1 MVFFAWF
8 QADSFNPVKIQYFS
22 DLHLE
27 FGDLPCVRGDAD
39 VVIAAGD
46 IGVGLDGI
54 GWLTQFD
61 CPVIYVLGNHE
72 YWGQDY
78 TDFIDKVWQES
89 SGTNIHFLE
98 NESVI
103 IDGVRFVGCSLWT
116 DYGRANDQIM
126 SAAAKGMND
135 FRYITDGGAP
145 LKPRRLLEAHRQSVD
160 WLSDVLSHPYE
171 GQTVVVTHHA
181 PSMKSWHRSPMDG
194 YQYCYCSNLETI
206 LRQSEAE
213 LWVHGHTHH
222 AQDYRVHGVRVVC
235 NPRGYF
241 NHEEVKGF
249 ALDKS
254 IEI

>member
-1 MVFFAWF
+1 M
-8 QADSFNPVKIQYFS
+8 KIQYFS

-27 FGDLPCVRGDAD
+27 FGTLPYESTDAD

-54 GWLTQFD
+54 SWLTKID
-61 CPVIYVLGNHE
+61 RPVIYVLGNHE

-78 TDFIDKVWQES
+78 TAFIDSVWQSS

-103 IDGVRFVGCSLWT
+103 IGGVRFVGCSLWT
-116 DYGRANDQIM
+116 DYGHANEQIM
-126 SAAAKGMND
+126 HAAAKGMND
-135 FRYITDGGAP
+135 FRYITDGDKP
-145 LKPRRLLEAHRQSVD
+145 LEPSRLLHAHRQSVD
-160 WLSDVLSHPYE
+160 WLREILSEPFD

-194 YQYCYCSNLETI
+194 YQYCYCSNLEPIMRRT
-206 LRQSEAE
+206 EAE
-213 LWVHGHTHH
+213 LWVHGHTHSG
-222 AQDYRVHGVRVVC
+222 QDYQVHGVRVVC

-249 ALDKS
+249 QLDKVV
-254 IEI
+254 EI